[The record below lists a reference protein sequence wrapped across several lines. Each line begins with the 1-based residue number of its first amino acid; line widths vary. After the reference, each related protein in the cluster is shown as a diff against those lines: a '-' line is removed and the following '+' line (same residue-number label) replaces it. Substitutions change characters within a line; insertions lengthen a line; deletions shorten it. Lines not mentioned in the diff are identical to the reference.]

1 MQHTLIIFLSL
12 FTCLQ
17 DYTPSFI
24 VEDEVDMMYKDNLD
38 NLYLVDDNTIRKYN
52 TSGEL
57 LFTYSDNY
65 LGKISSVSIKEGLKV
80 LVYYRNNAQIVA
92 LDNTLSELSPP
103 VTLNFYNLG
112 TTSLVCS
119 SSQNRYW
126 FYDPL
131 QGALIRTTNT
141 FSEVFN
147 SGNLDQF
154 LNLNLEPN
162 LMKEW
167 GNILYLNDPNYGILV
182 FDIFGTYQK
191 TIPILGLKSFQISE
205 YGIYFMEKDQ
215 FKFYDFKSFL
225 IQNVE
230 IPIEGISN
238 ALISNKMLYLQS
250 KTGVSAFNRNT
261 F

>member
-1 MQHTLIIFLSL
+1 MYYLIL
-12 FTCLQ
+12 FISFFAISQ
-17 DYTPSFI
+17 DYTPSYI
-24 VEDEVDMMYKDNLD
+24 VEDEVDLMYKDNLD
-38 NLYLVDDNTIRKYN
+38 NLYIVDDNTIKKYN
-52 TSGEL
+52 TEGEL

-65 LGKISSVSIKEGLKV
+65 LGKISSVSILEGLKV
-80 LVYYRNNAQIVA
+80 LVYYRNNAQVVA
-92 LDNTLSELSPP
+92 LDNTLSQLSPP
-103 VTLNFYNLG
+103 VTLNYYNLG

-141 FSEVFN
+141 FKEVFN

-167 GNILYLNDPNYGILV
+167 GNILYLNDPNLGILV

-191 TIPILGLKSFQISE
+191 TIPIKGLENFQVSE
-205 YGIYFMEKDQ
+205 YGIYFMENGQ

-225 IQNVE
+225 IQNIE
-230 IPIEGISN
+230 IPQEGISN

-250 KTGVSAFNRNT
+250 KSGVSVFNRNT
-261 F
+261 Y

>member
-1 MQHTLIIFLSL
+1 MYYLILFLSF
-12 FTCLQ
+12 FTISQ
-17 DYTPSFI
+17 DYTPSYI
-24 VEDEVDMMYKDNLD
+24 VEDEVDLMYKDNLD
-38 NLYLVDDNTIRKYN
+38 NLYIVDDNTIKKYN
-52 TSGEL
+52 TEGEL

-65 LGKISSVSIKEGLKV
+65 LGKISSVSILEGLKV
-80 LVYYRNNAQIVA
+80 LVYYRNNAQVVA
-92 LDNTLSELSPP
+92 LDNTLSQLSPP
-103 VTLNFYNLG
+103 VTLNYYNLG

-141 FSEVFN
+141 FKEVFN

-167 GNILYLNDPNYGILV
+167 GNILYLNDPNLGILV

-191 TIPILGLKSFQISE
+191 TIPIKGLENFQVSE
-205 YGIYFMEKDQ
+205 YGIYFMEKGQ

-225 IQNVE
+225 IQNIE
-230 IPIEGISN
+230 IPQEGISN

-250 KTGVSAFNRNT
+250 KSGVSVFNRNT
-261 F
+261 Y